1 MKGVI
6 LTTAGIA
13 LAVACWGIYG
23 PVLHEG
29 SHHMGNS
36 RLKPL
41 ICVGI
46 AYFIV
51 AIIVPVAALASQG
64 QLRGDWNFPG
74 ISWSLAAGAAGAFGA
89 IGIILALA
97 YGGKP
102 IYVMPLVFGGAPVI
116 NTLFSMYMSKAYRQ
130 GVSPVFY
137 AGLILVIAGAATVLV
152 FAPRAPKPTAHRSEA
167 TPESV
172 AHEQKAEGSLDSPA

>member
-1 MKGVI
+1 MKGVL

-51 AIIVPVAALASQG
+51 AIIVPVAVLASQG
-64 QLRGDWNFPG
+64 QLRGDWNLPG
-74 ISWSLAAGAAGAFGA
+74 VSWSLAAGAAGAFGA

-116 NTLFSMYMSKAYRQ
+116 NTLFSMYLSKAYRQ

-152 FAPRAPKPTAHRSEA
+152 FAPRAPKPTAHRAEA
-167 TPESV
+167 TPDSV
-172 AHEQKAEGSLDSPA
+172 AHEQTGGGSLDSPA